1 MFQLLRVLTTANN
14 LIPSRTNLLV
24 QFVNGQI
31 TWAAKYG
38 QLQPK
43 MCSDGR
49 FPPDFQSAKTVEEV
63 KVIDPTTLDRILRSY
78 GLPTDLRSLQLSSR
92 DSPST
97 RIALE
102 AKLCTLFD
110 FLGAAQISDRQR
122 RKRGAALLPY

>member
-1 MFQLLRVLTTANN
+1 
-14 LIPSRTNLLV
+14 RTNLLV

-43 MCSDGR
+43 MCSNGV
-49 FPPDFQSAKTVEEV
+49 FPQDFRSPKTLEEV
-63 KVIDPTTLDRILRSY
+63 KCIDPTTLDRILRSY
-78 GLPTDLRSLQLSSR
+78 NLPTDLRSLQLTSR
-92 DSPST
+92 DSVSPRT
-97 RIALE
+97 ALD

-110 FLGAAQISDRQR
+110 FLGAVQISDRQR